1 MNLVK
6 NRKYWYLVSFMILVP
21 CIISL
26 ALWGLKPSI
35 DFTGGTKMEI
45 SGTTDKATVEG
56 IAKENGIEEVSITP
70 TENGLFIRS
79 KEQSEETHKKFRDA
93 IESKINGAKE
103 TKIETVGPSISKEIT
118 RNAFLSIVLASLL
131 IICYIA
137 YTFRKVPKPAS
148 SWEFG
153 AAAVLDILYD
163 AIVILGAFSL
173 LGHFKG
179 IEVDP
184 LFITAVLT
192 ILGFSVHDTIVI
204 FDRIRENLI
213 KGNYTDFEDAVSR
226 SVYEMLPRD
235 ISTSFLVFII
245 LVVLFLFGGE
255 TIKYFV
261 LALVIGVFSG
271 TYSSILN
278 SSILLVSYENYKSA
292 RKTKKTRKIFAK

>member
-6 NRKYWYLVSFMILVP
+6 NRKWWYLVSLSVIIP
-21 CIISL
+21 CVVSIC
-26 ALWGLKPSI
+26 LWGLKPSI
-35 DFTGGTKMEI
+35 DFTGGTKIEI
-45 SGTTDKATVEG
+45 TGTTDKEAVNQ
-56 IAKENGIEEVSITP
+56 IAQDNGIEEIAITP
-70 TENGLFIRS
+70 TEGGLFIRS
-79 KEQSEETHKKFRDA
+79 KEQTEEVHRSFKNA
-93 IESKINGAKE
+93 IETKINGAKE

-118 RNAFLSIVLASLL
+118 RNAFLSIVFASLF
-131 IICYIA
+131 IIIYIG
-137 YTFRKVPKPAS
+137 YTFRRVPKPAS

-153 AAAVLDILYD
+153 IAAVMDILYD
-163 AIVILGAFSL
+163 AIIILGIFSI

-179 IEVDP
+179 VEIDP

-204 FDRIRENLI
+204 FDRIRENLV

-226 SVYEMLPRD
+226 SVYEMLPRT

-245 LVVLFLFGGE
+245 LVVLYLFGGE

-261 LALVIGVFSG
+261 LALLIGVFSG

-278 SSILLVSYENYKSA
+278 SSILLVSYENFKLSKA
-292 RKTKKTRKIFAK
+292 KKTRV